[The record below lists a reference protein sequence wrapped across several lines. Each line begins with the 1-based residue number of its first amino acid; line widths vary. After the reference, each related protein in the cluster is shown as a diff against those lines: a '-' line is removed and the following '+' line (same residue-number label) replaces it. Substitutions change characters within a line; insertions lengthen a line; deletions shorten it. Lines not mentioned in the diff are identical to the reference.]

1 MKIHIAASPFQMI
14 LRALRM
20 LMLGIYLSIFIVLIN
35 RERSR
40 IQDWTCILSNDF
52 WKRHR
57 GVWAAL
63 ILKMG
68 GLL

>member
-1 MKIHIAASPFQMI
+1 MKVHIAASPFQMI

-35 RERSR
+35 REQSG
-40 IQDWTCILSNDF
+40 IQDWVCISLNYF
-52 WKRHR
+52 WKERR
-57 GVWAAL
+57 GVWAVS